1 MKKYRIEYWEESH
14 DEQRDFDEIVE
25 ALSPE
30 SALKQFLLKHEN
42 NRLLKRGKNSIT
54 VKQINQIKL

>member
-14 DEQRDFDEIVE
+14 DEQIDYDEIVE

-42 NRLLKRGKNSIT
+42 NRLLKRGKNAI
-54 VKQINQIKL
+54 KIKLIN